1 LTLQRPSG
9 KLRIVVANHF
19 QLETDYW
26 TTPLLSAFLISL
38 REGVEAALVVGIILV
53 YLSRTGRSHL
63 ARFVWAGVA
72 MAGALSLAV
81 AIALERWQINQD
93 GFEGLMLLLASVFVI
108 SMIIWMNRVARHLRK
123 DIEEKIENYALRA
136 GSAAGWGIFLFVFLM
151 VVREGAELALILRA
165 VELSSEGIQTWIG
178 TLAGIAA
185 AVAVGLFFFKGTLK
199 IPLHRF
205 FAATTTIL
213 WLVTAQLAL
222 TGLHEL
228 SEARWLPS
236 SKQEM
241 ALIGPIVRN
250 EIFFF
255 VFIFGAAVLLILRE
269 WLTASH
275 AKIAASATASDAE
288 KRLLAS
294 QQRRQRN
301 WMIAAASAC
310 LSVILVL
317 TADFIYVKA
326 NSAPP
331 SARAVA
337 ASGAGKDELRV
348 PTSEVQDGNLHLFT
362 VHVLDPTGEQSL
374 RFLVIKKPQGWGVAL
389 DACRI
394 CGAEGYRQD
403 GQNVVC
409 RHCGSAIYVPTIG
422 ESGGCNPIGVPFR
435 VDGPDIVVNVSA
447 ITRSWTEVP
456 K

>member
-1 LTLQRPSG
+1 
-9 KLRIVVANHF
+9 
-19 QLETDYW
+19 
-26 TTPLLSAFLISL
+26 LLSAFLIAL

-53 YLSRTGRSHL
+53 YLARTGRQHF
-63 ARFVWAGVA
+63 ARFVWSGVA
-72 MAGALSLAV
+72 MAGALSLAI
-81 AIALERWQINQD
+81 AIALERYRIDQD
-93 GFEGLMLLLASVFVI
+93 GFEGLLLLLAAGFVI
-108 SMIIWMNRVARHLRK
+108 TMIIWMNRVARHLRK
-123 DIEEKIENYALRA
+123 DIEQKIENYAERA

-151 VVREGAELALILRA
+151 VVREGVELALILRA

-178 TLAGIAA
+178 TIAGLLA
-185 AVAVGLFFFKGTLK
+185 AVAVGVFFFKGTLK

-205 FAATTTIL
+205 FALTTIIL
-213 WLVTAQLAL
+213 WLVATQLAL

-255 VFIFGAAVLLILRE
+255 VFIFGAAILLIFRE

-275 AKIAASATASDAE
+275 SKIAAAATEAE
-288 KRLLAS
+288 QRLLSA

-310 LSVILVL
+310 LAVILVL
-317 TADFIYVKA
+317 TADFIYARA

-337 ASGAGKDELRV
+337 ASGAGNDELRV
-348 PTSEVQDGNLHLFT
+348 PLSEVQDGNLHLFT
-362 VHVLDPTGEQSL
+362 VKSEDQSF
-374 RFLVIKKPQGWGVAL
+374 RFLIIKKPQGWGVAL

-394 CGAEGYRQD
+394 CGADGYRQD

-422 ESGGCNPIGVPFR
+422 EAGGCNPIGVPFR
-435 VDGPDIVVNVSA
+435 VDGAGLVVNVSA
-447 ITRSWTEVP
+447 ITKSWTEVP

>member
-1 LTLQRPSG
+1 
-9 KLRIVVANHF
+9 V
-19 QLETDYW
+19 
-26 TTPLLSAFLISL
+26 LSAFLISL

-53 YLSRTGRSHL
+53 YLAGTGRSHL

-72 MAGALSLAV
+72 LAGALSLAV
-81 AIALERWQINQD
+81 AIALDRWQISED
-93 GFEGLMLLLASVFVI
+93 GFEGLMLLLAAVFVI
-108 SMIIWMNRVARHLRK
+108 SMIVWMNRVARHLRK
-123 DIEEKIENYALRA
+123 DIEQKIENYAVKA

-151 VVREGAELALILRA
+151 VLREGAELALILRA

-178 TLAGIAA
+178 TIAGLGAA
-185 AVAVGLFFFKGTLK
+185 MAVGLFFFKGTLK

-205 FAATTTIL
+205 FAATTVIL
-213 WLVTAQLAL
+213 WLVAAQLAL

-228 SEARWLPS
+228 SEAQWLPS

-275 AKIAASATASDAE
+275 AKTAAAEGNEAE
-288 KRLLAS
+288 KRLRAA
-294 QQRRQRN
+294 QQKRQRN
-301 WMIAAASAC
+301 WMLAAASAC
-310 LSVILVL
+310 LAVILVL
-317 TADFIYVKA
+317 TADFIYARA
-326 NSAPP
+326 NSVPP

-337 ASGAGKDELRV
+337 AGSASHDELRI
-348 PTSEVQDGNLHLFT
+348 PLSEVQDQNLHLYT
-362 VHVLDPTGEQSL
+362 AKSGDQSL
-374 RFLVIKKPQGWGVAL
+374 RFLIIKKPQGWGVAL

-422 ESGGCNPIGVPFR
+422 ESGGCNPVGVPFR
-435 VDGPDIVVNVSA
+435 VDGGEIVVNVSA
-447 ITRSWTEVP
+447 LAKGFEEVP